1 MDLRFI
7 SPHLRRLDCASTEV
21 LVASVLEDERPAHG
35 VAGLVDWRLCGRLSR
50 LMQSNFV
57 TGRLDEVVLLPGK
70 PHLPFDKLLF
80 FGIGKRTDF
89 GERVYRAAVLKILAT
104 LEGMRARTAV
114 VELPGRHFN
123 GLPAEQSAAILL
135 ELSQERPGHD
145 VWTLV
150 DTPDAQRLI
159 SQLLVQERRRIRHA

>member
-50 LMQSNFV
+50 LMQSDFI
-57 TGRLDEVVLLPGK
+57 TGKLDEVVLLPGK
-70 PHLPFDKLLF
+70 PQLPFDKLVL
-80 FGIGKRTDF
+80 FGIGKRADF
-89 GERVYRAAVLKILAT
+89 GERVYRASVSRILST

-123 GLPAEQSAAILL
+123 GMAAEQAAAILL
-135 ELSQERPGHD
+135 ELSQDRAAHD

-150 DTPDAQRLI
+150 ETAEAQRVI
-159 SQLLVQERRRIRHA
+159 SQQLVHERRRIRRT

>member
-21 LVASVLEDERPAHG
+21 LVAGVLEDERPSHG

-50 LMQSNFV
+50 LMQKGSI
-57 TGRLDEVVLLPGK
+57 TGQLEEVVLIPGK
-70 PHLPFDKLLF
+70 PQLPFDKLLL
-80 FGIGKRTDF
+80 FGLGTQADF
-89 GERVYRAAVLKILAT
+89 GERVYRAAVLKILST

-123 GLPAEQSAAILL
+123 GLAADQAAAILL
-135 ELSQERPGHD
+135 ELVQERPLHD

-150 DTPDAQRLI
+150 ETADTQRVI
-159 SQLLVQERRRIRHA
+159 SQQLVQERRRIRRA

>member
-35 VAGLVDWRLCGRLSR
+35 VAGLVDWRLCGQLSR
-50 LMQSNFV
+50 LMLSGFV
-57 TGRLDEVVLLPGK
+57 TGKLDEVVLLPGK
-70 PHLPFDKLLF
+70 PQLPFDKLLF
-80 FGIGKRTDF
+80 FGLGKRSDF
-89 GERVYRAAVLKILAT
+89 GERVYRHSVLKILST

-123 GLPAEQSAAILL
+123 GLPAELSAAILL

-150 DTPDAQRLI
+150 DNAEAQRLI
-159 SQLLVQERRRIRHA
+159 SQQLVHERRRIRQA